1 MIYLFSNHNSPRLQ
15 YTVDV
20 CFNILLGMDC
30 EVTTD
35 EAFFNSIQ
43 DFPKINY
50 TDQVISNS
58 IWIKP
63 HALLFESNIQTQK
76 IVVTH
81 LDGIPYFFK
90 TSDQTDILYDLLA
103 SSFYMISR
111 YEEYLPFSPDAHG
124 RFSAKESLAYKANFL
139 QVPVVHL
146 WMQQLKKF
154 IANRYPVIQ
163 FPNQTFSQL
172 NTIDIDVAYAYKG
185 KPFFRQC
192 GGLFKSVLQF
202 NKWDLIQ
209 RCKYYFGGKDVFDTY
224 DYLEQALS
232 VSKTANVF
240 FFELGKYGTFDK
252 NLPLNETMKD
262 LIIRLS
268 KIGDIG
274 IHPSYYS
281 NTETQELTSEI
292 QALEKVLGHKV
303 TQSRQHYLKLAFPV
317 TYENLISNGITTDY
331 SMGFADHIG
340 FRAGISVA
348 YPFFNL
354 ETNEQRPLQ
363 ILPFQLME
371 GTLKDYQNI
380 TLDEAVQMGLEIR
393 QAVDAVK
400 GKFVSIFHNSSLS
413 DAGEW
418 KGWRILFESVLKPL

>member
-15 YTVDV
+15 YTVEV
-20 CFNILLGMDC
+20 CFNLLLGMDC

-43 DFPKINY
+43 DSPKINY
-50 TDQVISNS
+50 SDQALSNS

-63 HALLFESNIQTQK
+63 HALLFETNIQPQK
-76 IVVTH
+76 IAVTH

-90 TSDQTDILYDLLA
+90 TSEQTDILYDLLA
-103 SSFYMISR
+103 STFYMISR
-111 YEEYLPFSPDAHG
+111 FEEYLPFTPDTHG

-139 QVPVVHL
+139 HLPVVHF
-146 WMQQLKKF
+146 WMQQLKNL
-154 IANRYPVIQ
+154 IINRYPSAV
-163 FPNQTFSQL
+163 FPTQTFSQI

-192 GGLFKSVLQF
+192 GGLIKSLLQF
-202 NKWDLIQ
+202 NQWDLTQ
-209 RCKYYFGGKDVFDTY
+209 RCKYYLGGKDVFDTY
-224 DYLEQALS
+224 NYLEQVLS

-252 NLPLNETMKD
+252 NLPLNQTLKN

-274 IHPSYYS
+274 IHPSYLS
-281 NTETQELTSEI
+281 NTETQELTREI
-292 QALEKVLGHKV
+292 QALENVLGHKV
-303 TQSRQHYLKLAFPV
+303 AQSRQHYLKLEFPM
-317 TYENLISNGITTDY
+317 TYENLISNGIATDY

-354 ETNEQRPLQ
+354 ETNEKRPLQ

-371 GTLKDYQNI
+371 GTLKDYQNL
-380 TLDEAVQMGLEIR
+380 TLEEAVQMGLEMR
-393 QAVDAVK
+393 QIVADVK
-400 GKFVSIFHNSSLS
+400 GTFVSIFHNSSLS
-413 DAGEW
+413 DSGEW
-418 KGWRILFESVLKPL
+418 KGWIQLFESLLKPL